1 MQKFLILFVTFVFS
15 LMASVG
21 FAEKAHD
28 LKLKDIQFCT
38 AIENK
43 NPFGVADVFVN
54 TTERIYCYTT
64 LEGAAEPVMVW
75 HLWYH
80 NDQAKASIRLGIK
93 GSHWRTWSSKK
104 IIPGWSGK
112 WRVDVVKADGTILG
126 SKKFIIK
133 P

>member
-1 MQKFLILFVTFVFS
+1 MQKFLILLATFVFS
-15 LMASVG
+15 LTTSIG

-38 AIENK
+38 AIENR
-43 NPFGVADVFVN
+43 NPLGVADVFVD
-54 TTERIYCYTT
+54 TTEQIYCHTT
-64 LEGAAEPVMVW
+64 LEGAAEPVKVW

-80 NDQAKASIRLGIK
+80 NDQAKASIRLDIK
-93 GSHWRTWSSKK
+93 GSHWRTWSLKK
-104 IIPGWSGK
+104 IIPAWAGQ

-126 SKKFIIK
+126 SKKFLVK